1 MNNLSTEITDFIE
14 INFNYYYSIIIITI
28 AAISYIVLSYVI
40 VSLHFIFL
48 LKTDKRAL
56 VAHQCLCKCLPL
68 VV

>member
-1 MNNLSTEITDFIE
+1 MNYLSTEITVFIE
-14 INFNYYYSIIIITI
+14 IKFYYYSIIIITVT
-28 AAISYIVLSYVI
+28 AISYIVLSYVI